1 MRIFQSATLALSLA
15 VAFTATGL
23 AATNTMNHVNNA
35 MSAHSM
41 TINLGAQN
49 GSKQDGQAFL
59 NDTSTGLRVKLQVKN
74 EPAGASEPAH
84 IHQGTCAKLNPA
96 PWKGLS
102 NVVGGVSVTTLPNLT
117 LADLKKAHYAINIHQ
132 SAANLKHYVSCGD
145 L

>member
-1 MRIFQSATLALSLA
+1 
-15 VAFTATGL
+15 
-23 AATNTMNHVNNA
+23 
-35 MSAHSM
+35 M

-59 NDTSTGLRVKLQVKN
+59 NDTSGGLKVKIALKN

-96 PWKGLS
+96 PWKALS
-102 NVVGGVSVTTLPNLT
+102 NVVNGTSVTTLPGVT
-117 LADLKKAHYAINIHQ
+117 LAQLKKAHYAINVHE

>member
-1 MRIFQSATLALSLA
+1 MKLGRSLLVPVVALGFSAQAI
-15 VAFTATGL
+15 
-23 AATNTMNHVNNA
+23 AATNTMNHMNNA
-35 MSAHSM
+35 MSAHAM

-59 NDTSTGLRVKLQVKN
+59 NDTSAGLKVKLQLKN

-102 NVVGGVSVTTLPNLT
+102 NVINGVSVTTIKGLT
-117 LADLKKAHYAINIHQ
+117 IADLKKAKYAINVHQ
-132 SAANLKHYVSCGD
+132 SAANITHYVSCGD
-145 L
+145 I

>member
-1 MRIFQSATLALSLA
+1 MKLKSSLLIPLAALA
-15 VAFTATGL
+15 VTGQTI

-49 GSKQDGQAFL
+49 NSKQDGQAFL
-59 NDTSTGLRVKLQVKN
+59 NDTAAGLTVKVQVKN

-96 PWKGLS
+96 PWKPLS
-102 NVVGGVSVTTLPNLT
+102 NVVHGVSVTTIKGLT
-117 LADLKKAHYAINIHQ
+117 IADLKKAKYAINVHE
-132 SAANLKHYVSCGD
+132 SAANLAHYVSCGD

>member
-1 MRIFQSATLALSLA
+1 MRLFRSAAIAVSICAPLAA
-15 VAFTATGL
+15 PGL
-23 AATNTMNHVNNA
+23 AATNTMNHVDNA

-59 NDTSTGLRVKLQVKN
+59 SDTPAGLRIKLQVKN
-74 EPAGASEPAH
+74 EPAGAVEPAH
-84 IHQGTCAKLNPA
+84 IHQGTCAQLNPA
-96 PWKGLS
+96 PWKPLS
-102 NVVGGVSVTTLPNLT
+102 NVVGGLSVTTISKLT